1 MPAIGTVVAITRN
14 FPDRSMRSGPRLR
27 LRFLREPPVTQRLN
41 DKVTLVTGAASG
53 IGRATVMRFLEEGA
67 RVVAG
72 DVDREGLDELA
83 KECRDRPLST
93 QVVDVG
99 ERAQCEGLV
108 ADVLVGAGR
117 LDVLVNSAGIT
128 SRGLEETLDYE
139 EKWDAVLRINM
150 KGTLMMCH
158 AAVDAM
164 RQQGGGAIVNLASIM
179 GLISYHPDLPLSD
192 GFNPYPHSKG
202 GVIQITRD
210 LGVRLAPEKIRVN
223 AVCPGFVYTALTAGL
238 AESPDLHQQ
247 LIRRHPMGRFA
258 EPEEIASV
266 IGFLASDEASFVTA
280 AAWTVDG
287 GYTAS

>member
-1 MPAIGTVVAITRN
+1 MTK
-14 FPDRSMRSGPRLR
+14 
-27 LRFLREPPVTQRLN
+27 RLN

-53 IGRATVMRFLEEGA
+53 IGWATVMRFLEEGA
-67 RVVAG
+67 RVVAS
-72 DVDREGLDELA
+72 DVNREGLDSLT
-83 KECRDRPLST
+83 KECRNRPLKT
-93 QVVDVG
+93 RVLDVG
-99 ERAQCEGLV
+99 ERSQCERLV
-108 ADVLVGAGR
+108 ADVLADEGR

-128 SRGLEETLDYE
+128 PRGLEESLDFE
-139 EKWDAVLRINM
+139 EKWDAVLRINL
-150 KGTLMMCH
+150 KGTLLMCH

-179 GLISYHPDLPLSD
+179 GLIGYHPDLPLSD

-210 LGVRLAPEKIRVN
+210 LGTRLAPEKIRVN

-247 LIRRHPMGRFA
+247 LIRRHPMNRLGK
-258 EPEEIASV
+258 PEEIASV
-266 IGFLASDEASFVTA
+266 ISFLASDEASFVTA

>member
-1 MPAIGTVVAITRN
+1 MTK
-14 FPDRSMRSGPRLR
+14 
-27 LRFLREPPVTQRLN
+27 RLN

-53 IGRATVMRFLEEGA
+53 IGWATVMRFLEEGA
-67 RVVAG
+67 RVVAS
-72 DVDREGLDELA
+72 DVNRGGLDSLT
-83 KECRDRPLST
+83 KECRDRPLKT
-93 QVVDVG
+93 RVFDVG
-99 ERAQCEGLV
+99 ERSQCERLV
-108 ADVLVGAGR
+108 ADVLDDEGR

-128 SRGLEETLDYE
+128 PRGLEENLDFE
-139 EKWDAVLRINM
+139 EKWDAVLRINL
-150 KGTLMMCH
+150 KGTLLMCH

-179 GLISYHPDLPLSD
+179 GLIGYHPDLPLSD

-210 LGVRLAPEKIRVN
+210 LGTRLAPEKIRVN

-247 LIRRHPMGRFA
+247 LIRRHPMNRLGK
-258 EPEEIASV
+258 PEEIASV
-266 IGFLASDEASFVTA
+266 ISFLASDEASFVTA